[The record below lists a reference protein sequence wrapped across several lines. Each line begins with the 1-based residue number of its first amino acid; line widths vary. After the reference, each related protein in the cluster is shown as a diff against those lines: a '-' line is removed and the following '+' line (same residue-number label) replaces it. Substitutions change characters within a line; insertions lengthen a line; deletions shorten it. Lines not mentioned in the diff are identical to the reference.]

1 MHHFVIVN
9 DEPWGLPLNER
20 LMPEIFRDAGYST
33 NLVGKWH
40 LGFYRKEM
48 TPLYRGFDHHVGY
61 YSGYIGYYDHQMRML
76 VSLYDFILIET
87 FFQMKI
93 LGTQL

>member
-1 MHHFVIVN
+1 MHHFVIIN
-9 DEPWGLPLNER
+9 DEPWGLPLKER

-48 TPLYRGFDHHVGY
+48 TPLYRGFDHHLGY
-61 YSGYIGYYDHQMRML
+61 YSGYISYYDHTLKML
-76 VSLYDFILIET
+76 VSIRKCCLRNYNFY
-87 FFQMKI
+87 
-93 LGTQL
+93 